1 METKTTL
8 KDSKVRI
15 IAYWVITAFA
25 SIVLLNGGINNA
37 LLRPPYITGLR
48 NMGYP
53 DFFAII
59 IGTWKLLGVVALL
72 IPGFPLLKEWAYAG
86 FFFLISGAIISHSVI
101 GDMPIFQVIMLILI
115 VLSWY
120 LRPSYRRIAI

>member
-1 METKTTL
+1 MDTKTTL
-8 KDSKVRI
+8 IDSKVRI

-25 SIVLLNGGINNA
+25 SIVILNGGINNA

-53 DFFAII
+53 DFFAVV
-59 IGTWKLLGVVALL
+59 IGIWKVLGVIALL
-72 IPGFPLLKEWAYAG
+72 VPGFVLLKEWAYAG
-86 FFFLISGAIISHSVI
+86 FFFLLSGAIISHTVI

-120 LRPSYRRIAI
+120 LRPSYRRIAS